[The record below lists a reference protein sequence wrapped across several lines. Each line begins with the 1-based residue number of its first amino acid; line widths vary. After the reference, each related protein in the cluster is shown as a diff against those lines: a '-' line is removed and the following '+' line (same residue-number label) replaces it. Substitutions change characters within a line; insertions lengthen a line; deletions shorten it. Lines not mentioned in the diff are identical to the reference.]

1 VARGLRV
8 SPAGGAGIAA
18 PQSRGGRRLIAEE
31 AADGADAGARVRH
44 VEGTMI
50 GPSGATPA
58 TADGRLPEIG
68 ASAAGADHS
77 RREGGEVVGRLV
89 SAAMPTA
96 SALLIVF
103 LLLPMAALVWRV
115 LASGEGVS
123 AAEAQTL
130 HQALKLSLVTSLLT
144 LTVSLAL
151 GTPLA
156 YLLARRRFRGAR
168 LVDTLVDLPVV
179 LPPAV
184 AGIALLMAFGRYG
197 LVGRILDRAGFS
209 IGFTTVAVVLAQLFV
224 AVPYYVRAAKS
235 GFARVERG
243 LEEAAADLGA
253 PPSRVFRSVTLPLAL
268 PGLAAGAVLAWA
280 RALGEFGA
288 TIMFAGNLPG
298 ITQTMPL
305 AVYARFSA
313 GDLRSALLLALTL
326 LGASML
332 ILLGARLFH
341 GGLGDVGS

>member
-1 VARGLRV
+1 G
-8 SPAGGAGIAA
+8 
-18 PQSRGGRRLIAEE
+18 
-31 AADGADAGARVRH
+31 
-44 VEGTMI
+44 
-50 GPSGATPA
+50 
-58 TADGRLPEIG
+58 
-68 ASAAGADHS
+68 
-77 RREGGEVVGRLV
+77 RREGGEIVGRFF

-115 LASGEGVS
+115 IADGEGVS

-144 LTVSLAL
+144 LAVSLAL

-156 YLLARRRFRGAR
+156 YLLARRRFPGAR

-184 AGIALLMAFGRYG
+184 AGIALLEAFGRYG
-197 LVGRILDRAGFS
+197 LVGRFLDNAGFT
-209 IGFTTVAVVLAQLFV
+209 IGFTTLAVVLAQLFV

-235 GFARVERG
+235 GFSRVERG

-253 PPSRVFRSVTLPLAL
+253 PPPRVFWSVTLPLAL

-288 TIMFAGNLPG
+288 TIMFAGNFPG

-305 AVYARFSA
+305 AVYARFTA
-313 GDLRSALLLALTL
+313 GDLRSALLLSLTL
-326 LGASML
+326 LAASML
-332 ILLGARLFH
+332 ILLGVRLVR
-341 GGLGDVGS
+341 GGLGDFGA